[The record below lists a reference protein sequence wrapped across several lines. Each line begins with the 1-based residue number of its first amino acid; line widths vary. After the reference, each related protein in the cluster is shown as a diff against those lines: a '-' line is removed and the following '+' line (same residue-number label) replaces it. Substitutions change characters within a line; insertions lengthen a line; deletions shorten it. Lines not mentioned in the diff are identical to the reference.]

1 MLRLPSEAP
10 ARLAFEEANVKK
22 VKKLRG
28 GQPLT
33 WIRTVKSDFKTI
45 DVSLGDAIKI
55 AEDRKGYDEL
65 VNRVM
70 AKSLSGHSPDDLI
83 HLDSSEES
91 SEE

>member
-1 MLRLPSEAP
+1 MVGISFVALLWTFLIS
-10 ARLAFEEANVKK
+10 LDC
-22 VKKLRG
+22 LRG

-33 WIRTVKSDFKTI
+33 WIRAVKSDFKTF

-65 VNRVM
+65 VYRVM
-70 AKSLSGHSPDDLI
+70 AKSLSGDSPDSD
-83 HLDSSEES
+83 DSSEES

>member
-65 VNRVM
+65 VYRVM
-70 AKSLSGHSPDDLI
+70 AKSLSGHNPDD
-83 HLDSSEES
+83 DSSEES